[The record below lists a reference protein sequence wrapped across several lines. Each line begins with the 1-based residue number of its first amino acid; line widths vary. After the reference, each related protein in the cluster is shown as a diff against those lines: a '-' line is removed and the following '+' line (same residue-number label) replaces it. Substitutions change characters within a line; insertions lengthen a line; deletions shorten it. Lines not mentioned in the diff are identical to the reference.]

1 MARSERAK
9 QLEQQLISQGRI
21 LPPRRQGAA
30 RNAYIDFDVTGR
42 ADLGEEGGPLSP
54 GNGLPIGGL
63 IQGGDGYG
71 LYGGTIYQKQKELER
86 DPVDPIRR
94 KKKTKKIVKEK
105 IVSRKVV
112 KIEREDRDYVARI
125 DEVLD
130 ANRIRVSLS
139 YNDGVNKTKH
149 KGQDQSAEKFTYWRV
164 NYDKSNVNRF
174 KTYMI
179 NGNKHFLLVND
190 KLGSDN
196 LSRKVKLKQ
205 PLTTD
210 LDRLDRV
217 YFAEK
222 RLPDYKD
229 KIKLVPFV
237 DRPDDGIF
245 LRIPNLNSVDN
256 PINWEST
263 QFQTHNDLLGTDTL
277 LNFDLEEKLI
287 SGSLLRTQPTVDYQR
302 TTTDVNVD
310 LDDTGFGNYVNFSSA
325 ESRLKNFKKKLEL
338 IEGYNSTSSSLTSIS
353 SSADRISYVEKQRK
367 RVINSFDPF
376 EHYLY
381 FESSSFSSGSNG
393 IFHDTSW
400 PKTNSS
406 APYTLAAIGSTQ
418 ANTWYN
424 NMILSASNY
433 DFNNPNSL
441 RNSLPEHIYA
451 DTQNNVFLEFM
462 DMVGQ
467 QFDEI
472 WVYVKHMTDVNKRVE
487 KLSEGISKDVAREFA
502 KSLGLNL
509 YSGNDLVN
517 LPEYLLGKNPDGST
531 KYETPQEQITEEIWK
546 RILANLPFFIKAKG
560 TERAVKGLL
569 SCYGIP
575 SSILRVREYGGPD
588 KGTRVSYEIKRKF
601 TRALDFKGSQYI
613 KVPWKN
619 DSNGEVP
626 QTIEFRF
633 RTPYKANQVLFK
645 KAAGFAIQLI
655 NSGSTEY
662 GNIRFAVSSSGTG
675 VSNLDTPKLKLFN
688 DDMWSVM
695 LTRVSSSGEQLVDNN
710 ASRSVDYE
718 LTAKQY
724 DSTRQK
730 ILYQG
735 SSSLTVDGAS
745 ALSASYN
752 QKVVNNSND
761 SVFIAGNGNNW
772 GSQQF
777 SGSMMEFRFW
787 SEPLS
792 ASVFDNHVRVPK
804 AYNGNYSGSSYDKLL
819 FRLPLDDNR
828 NLQTNPTAS
837 EVSYLNTYQGNIT
850 GSNINGFT
858 GNFYRTLVDQEKM
871 RMPNV
876 GPNRRN
882 ATKIRIEDNSLKVGT
897 TLSPDVRNEQSSQ
910 DFAPI
915 DSNRLGV
922 YFSPVD
928 IVNEDIAYSIADL
941 SFDDLIGDPRDEFEY
956 SYRRLSKLQRDYFK
970 RYNRSNNFWD
980 YLRILSYYDS
990 SVFTQVRQLL
1000 PARANSTLGVLVEP
1014 NILERSKEVLGK
1026 QPSFT
1031 NRYYENATPFNDG
1044 VLVTR
1049 INNDNPESKFSMLGS
1064 SYDTYEGTFNVA
1076 FETGSNIGF
1085 LGMPTLTSN
1094 IIGNNDKNFGF
1105 GTTYLEAS
1113 ASIPLTLNLTDF
1125 IVPIISGSRISEQ
1138 NQEQRLFFNTT
1149 VSASKAREAANP
1161 LYWANSSSFHPTDI
1175 ESVAVSTQL
1184 FRTFYLGTQLTKN
1197 NSFDGKDPIEVTIV
1211 APTTI
1216 VTQDSDLSKLRTE

>member
-1 MARSERAK
+1 
-9 QLEQQLISQGRI
+9 
-21 LPPRRQGAA
+21 
-30 RNAYIDFDVTGR
+30 
-42 ADLGEEGGPLSP
+42 
-54 GNGLPIGGL
+54 
-63 IQGGDGYG
+63 
-71 LYGGTIYQKQKELER
+71 
-86 DPVDPIRR
+86 
-94 KKKTKKIVKEK
+94 
-105 IVSRKVV
+105 
-112 KIEREDRDYVARI
+112 
-125 DEVLD
+125 
-130 ANRIRVSLS
+130 
-139 YNDGVNKTKH
+139 
-149 KGQDQSAEKFTYWRV
+149 
-164 NYDKSNVNRF
+164 
-174 KTYMI
+174 
-179 NGNKHFLLVND
+179 
-190 KLGSDN
+190 
-196 LSRKVKLKQ
+196 
-205 PLTTD
+205 
-210 LDRLDRV
+210 
-217 YFAEK
+217 
-222 RLPDYKD
+222 
-229 KIKLVPFV
+229 LVPFV

-406 APYTLAAIGSTQ
+406 APYTLASVGSTQ
-418 ANTWYN
+418 STTWYN

-613 KVPWKN
+613 QVPWKIDTN
-619 DSNGEVP
+619 SMVP
-626 QTIEFRF
+626 QTTEFRF
-633 RTPYKANQVLFK
+633 RTPYKSEQVVYK
-645 KAAGFAIQLI
+645 KGTDFALKLI
-655 NSGSTEY
+655 NSGSTNY
-662 GNIRFAVSSSGTG
+662 GYVRFAVSSSTG

-688 DDMWSVM
+688 DDFWSVM
-695 LTRVSSSGEQLVDNN
+695 LTRKLSTGAALISDN
-710 ASRSVDYE
+710 ASQSVDYE

-735 SSSLTVDGAS
+735 SSSLTVDGTS

-752 QKVVNNSND
+752 QKVVNRPTSTNFLGGD
-761 SVFIAGNGNNW
+761 GNTW

-777 SGSMMEFRFW
+777 SGSLMEFRFW

-792 ASVFDNHVRVPK
+792 QSVFDNHVRVPK
-804 AYNGNYSGSSYDKLL
+804 AYNGNYSGSSYDNLL

-897 TLSPDVRNEQSSQ
+897 ALSPDVRNEQSSQ

-928 IVNEDIAYSIADL
+928 IINEDIVYSIADL

-1000 PARANSTLGVLVEP
+1000 PARANSTLGVLIEP

-1049 INNDNPESKFSMLGS
+1049 INNDNPESKFSMLDS